1 MEAADKMVDVI
12 RDIIQQELDKL
23 DRVILCEII
32 DQVDANHYNVCV
44 VPDRDATVYSVP
56 NMTKFDFTPGEYCYV
71 YKIQNNLAKYD
82 GTNTLIQE
90 YINDANYLPLGYD
103 KKVIVVDN
111 CYYFLF
117 HNTSSYME

>member
-71 YKIQNNLAKYD
+71 YKIQNNLANSFICCKVAP
-82 GTNTLIQE
+82 GTEEI
-90 YINDANYLPLGYD
+90 
-103 KKVIVVDN
+103 
-111 CYYFLF
+111 
-117 HNTSSYME
+117 TSATNS